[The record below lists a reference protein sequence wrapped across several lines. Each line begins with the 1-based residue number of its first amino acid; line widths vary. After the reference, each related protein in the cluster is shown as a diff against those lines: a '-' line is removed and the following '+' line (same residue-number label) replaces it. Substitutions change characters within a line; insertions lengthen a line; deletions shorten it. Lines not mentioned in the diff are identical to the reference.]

1 MTARERWI
9 ERHLRRLHWGQ
20 FLQRAVEW
28 LAVFLFVFG
37 TTVLIVK
44 LMVPALW
51 PHVLWLAAGAVPVAV
66 AAWWTSRTGQF
77 MRVESVALLDR
88 SLGAGGLL
96 MTLTEAPDAEW
107 EARLPQVEHKWRA
120 SMPRLRAR
128 PLLSSLA
135 LPAVFAV
142 GACFVPL
149 REIVA
154 NAPVKSTAGQQAT
167 SELETLLTALEE
179 AKILDEKEE
188 HTLRE
193 AIAKLEEE
201 TLRSPLTH
209 EKWETVDSL
218 EQRMRMQLEEAGV
231 DVAQAAQAAAILA
244 KAADGEGVPLSAER
258 LAELEQEVL
267 EALQKMSQ
275 NGSLSGLSSALGD
288 DLERL
293 IKSGQ
298 LRLPAD
304 GEAREKLLAE
314 LSDFLEQEADKL
326 SELRK
331 LCEGACSKCG
341 SKTCDGGEC
350 EGGQCADCGK
360 ECEGGLCAACSG
372 NRPGRGGVSRGRA
385 DAEMIWGDE
394 SDEAG
399 VKFKE
404 TVLPPGLQ
412 DDPQDEV
419 RGITRSAPEVD
430 PAAAVSRG
438 AARDVDP
445 AAGRETWNRQLRP
458 RHRDVVRQYFDSA
471 KDVQ

>member
-28 LAVFLFVFG
+28 LTVYLFVFG
-37 TTVLIVK
+37 TTVLVVK
-44 LMVPALW
+44 LMAPGLW
-51 PHVLWLAAGAVPVAV
+51 PHVLWVAAGIVPVLLL
-66 AAWWTSRTGQF
+66 AWWTSRTGQF
-77 MRVESVALLDR
+77 TRVESVALLDR

-96 MTLTEAPDAEW
+96 MTLTETPDAQW
-107 EARLPQVEHKWRA
+107 EARLPQVEQRWRA
-120 SMPRLRAR
+120 SMPRLRPK
-128 PLLSSLA
+128 PLLTSLA
-135 LPAVFAV
+135 LPTVFAV

-154 NAPVKSTAGQQAT
+154 NAPVKTTAGQQAL
-167 SELETLLTALEE
+167 SELENMLTALEE
-179 AKILDEKEE
+179 AKVLDQQEE
-188 HTLRE
+188 QTLRE
-193 AIAKLEEE
+193 AIEKLQEE
-201 TLRSPLTH
+201 TQRSPLTH

-244 KAADGEGVPLSAER
+244 KAADGEGAPLSAER

-267 EALQKMSQ
+267 ETLQKMSQ

-288 DLERL
+288 ELERL

-314 LSDFLEQEADKL
+314 LSDFLEQEAENL

-341 SKTCDGGEC
+341 SRTC
-350 EGGQCADCGK
+350 EGGQCAGCGK
-360 ECEGGLCAACSG
+360 ECEGGLCATCSAS
-372 NRPGRGGVSRGRA
+372 RPGRGGVTRGRA
-385 DAEMIWGDE
+385 DAEMSWGDE

-412 DDPQDEV
+412 EDPKDEV
-419 RGITRSAPEVD
+419 LGMTRSAPEVD
-430 PAAAVSRG
+430 PAAAATRG

-445 AAGRETWNRQLRP
+445 TAGRETWNRKLRP

-471 KDVQ
+471 EDVR